1 MRRLKSW
8 QVPGCITGTNKT
20 STKHHKTHNITIIP
34 RYKIDQDTPSHQSVP
49 AELARNKGQFSFF
62 HQSWWVLFTQTSHHN
77 ATSYIAN
84 KTAPGKNLQPPQD
97 PHEKKAGRK
106 ASKPNFGHH
115 KLRHKPDTNHF
126 EALSPLLDSMQ
137 GSL

>member
-8 QVPGCITGTNKT
+8 QVLGCKITGTTKT
-20 STKHHKTHNITIIP
+20 NTKHYTTSYHIITHHNIKT
-34 RYKIDQDTPSHQSVP
+34 DQDTPSHQSVP
-49 AELARNKGQFSFF
+49 AELAQNKGQFSFF
-62 HQSWWVLFTQTSHHN
+62 HQRWWVLFTQTSHHN

-106 ASKPNFGHH
+106 ASKPELRPPQAATQAGH
-115 KLRHKPDTNHF
+115 
-126 EALSPLLDSMQ
+126 
-137 GSL
+137 